1 MQEGLSYAAG
11 RTPHKIPSTVQH
23 RPFCVKEMVLYLY
36 EIKPKCPLTPAAQTE
51 LGGSVSIECSPML
64 LIFKQSIRTNG
75 GLLSRLV
82 KGFEV
87 EDIDPPVEH
96 TADAGLPEGV
106 CIRCTGRRCFVI
118 GTTIYTQ

>member
-1 MQEGLSYAAG
+1 MPLIRDSPQDTQHCAT
-11 RTPHKIPSTVQH
+11 RT
-23 RPFCVKEMVLYLY
+23 PFCVKEMVLYLY

-64 LIFKQSIRTNG
+64 LIFKRSIRTNG

-87 EDIDPPVEH
+87 EDIHPPVEH